1 MHLLDLTVASDL
13 SPLTLI
19 WLWRSFNSIAL
30 LRSSTESCTEQWGHH
45 SCRRLFNI
53 CCFIWFAGS
62 YMFLLKSSLSHHHL
76 DTHTQTPVTAGEM
89 RTWLVVVVCPFITQ
103 HKAPTLFH
111 SFWTQTVEDLT
122 FFFFVFFF
130 HSDFYV
136 DMFRQGHQT
145 FNKTNKKKSYTQK
158 ITANNHTQKTK
169 QCQQTLNRVKNR
181 I

>member
-1 MHLLDLTVASDL
+1 MTQMVGQMDRRPNDMMQLALALVLNKKQDACMHLLDLTVASDL

-76 DTHTQTPVTAGEM
+76 DTHTNSSDSGRDENMTCGGGVSIYYSAQSTYIIPLLLDTDSG
-89 RTWLVVVVCPFITQ
+89 RS
-103 HKAPTLFH
+103 HG
-111 SFWTQTVEDLT
+111 
-122 FFFFVFFF
+122 FFFCFFSQWF
-130 HSDFYV
+130 LC
-136 DMFRQGHQT
+136 GHVQT
-145 FNKTNKKKSYTQK
+145 RTSNF
-158 ITANNHTQKTK
+158 
-169 QCQQTLNRVKNR
+169 
-181 I
+181 